1 MKTKNTITLYELY
14 KEIHDDYYEWL
25 EMGYPLDDLA
35 LSLLRKEREKSADL
49 QMKIDYLE
57 KRLNS

>member
-1 MKTKNTITLYELY
+1 MKIKNTITLYELY

-25 EMGYPLDDLA
+25 EMGYSLDDLA

-57 KRLNS
+57 RKLNS